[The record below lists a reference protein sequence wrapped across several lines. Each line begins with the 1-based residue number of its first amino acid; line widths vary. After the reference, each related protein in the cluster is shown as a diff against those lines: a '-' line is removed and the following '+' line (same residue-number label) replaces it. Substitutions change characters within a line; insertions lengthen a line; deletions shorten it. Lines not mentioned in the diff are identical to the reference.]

1 MPTKTPADVL
11 TLVDAY
17 AAAATRRL
25 TTLAATATAA
35 AQDDAWRARSGATL
49 AGSTR

>member
-25 TTLAATATAA
+25 TTLAATAA
-35 AQDDAWRARSGATL
+35 AQDDAWRARSGAAL